1 MVIKAPNL
9 VKRRCR
15 ALLFSHQDK
24 NRLIIQGAK
33 ISYTSLEFQSNPPV
47 AVLTLSCPEK
57 CNLIGAAMAAEIRQ
71 ACQDISE
78 DDGLALVLLTGAG
91 ACFSVGQDRPV
102 QGAPDDAPGDG
113 AAIIDLG
120 WIKDHQMASA
130 LAALAI
136 PVVVAINGDAF
147 DHGLELALAGDIRVA
162 ARDARFGFTGLA
174 QGLLP
179 WDGGTQR
186 LPRRDDLVAG

>member
-1 MVIKAPNL
+1 M
-9 VKRRCR
+9 
-15 ALLFSHQDK
+15 
-24 NRLIIQGAK
+24 AK
-33 ISYTSLEFQSNPPV
+33 
-47 AVLTLSCPEK
+47 LTLSYPDNG
-57 CNLIGAAMAAEIRQ
+57 NLISAAMAAEIRQ

-162 ARDARFGFTGLA
+162 AQDARFGFTGLA

-179 WDGGTQR
+179 WDGR
-186 LPRRDDLVAG
+186 A